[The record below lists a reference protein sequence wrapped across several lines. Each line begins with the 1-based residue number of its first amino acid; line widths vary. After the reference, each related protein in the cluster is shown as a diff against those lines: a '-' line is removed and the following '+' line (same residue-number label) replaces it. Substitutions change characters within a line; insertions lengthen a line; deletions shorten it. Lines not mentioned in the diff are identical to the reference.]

1 MVKNHIALR
10 LTKNI
15 FFFQS
20 VWFWVRLDNK
30 PGSIL
35 SISIRKGER
44 GHGHRLESYT
54 WAPRPA
60 FTTWQLWQAGSA
72 GQRLNAASPLRY
84 REWFTTG
91 FQPILIVILSDNQG
105 CDSPN
110 STITVLF
117 PSRVCNWKDTRQ
129 QLKSRVLMLV
139 NLNPG
144 YGALCE
150 KTKIFLELSV
160 YYLNSCQLWFGMIGE
175 KSRKKMLLQFI

>member
-1 MVKNHIALR
+1 MCACLWNLSYT
-10 LTKNI
+10 LCSTNF

-30 PGSIL
+30 PGSFL
-35 SISIRKGER
+35 SISIWEGER

-91 FQPILIVILSDNQG
+91 FQPVLIVILSDNQG

-110 STITVLF
+110 STFTV
-117 PSRVCNWKDTRQ
+117 SCQSWKDARQ

-139 NLNPG
+139 NLIPG
-144 YGALCE
+144 FGALCE
-150 KTKIFLELSV
+150 KTKIFLKLSV
-160 YYLNSCQLWFGMIGE
+160 YLLNSYQLWFGMIGE
-175 KSRKKMLLQFI
+175 KSRKKMFLQFI